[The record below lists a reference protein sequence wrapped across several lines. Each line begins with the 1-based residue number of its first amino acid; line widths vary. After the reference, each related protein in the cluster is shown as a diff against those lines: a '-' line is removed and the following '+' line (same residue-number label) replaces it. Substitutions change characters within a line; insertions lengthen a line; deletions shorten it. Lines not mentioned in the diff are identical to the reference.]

1 MVIMYKEMNAYIV
14 GCHKNDG
21 NDDYLLYYYG
31 NGISLTS
38 SAPIYTNNM
47 THLILCIIGIII
59 RNKRISIIRLSLPLM
74 ILDHSR

>member
-38 SAPIYTNNM
+38 SAPEAE
-47 THLILCIIGIII
+47 ILCCRHFIQQKFIQTI
-59 RNKRISIIRLSLPLM
+59 
-74 ILDHSR
+74 